1 MSAHLETRRDNYAV
15 IIVKYNYD
23 FNEDWNFTADQM
35 VCYISVSPPVLP
47 KGKSLKMYPSVNTGS
62 GRQRVC
68 TRTPIQLLFEL
79 SFVLELQRCHNQQ

>member
-35 VCYISVSPPVLP
+35 VYYIV
-47 KGKSLKMYPSVNTGS
+47 YYFAS
-62 GRQRVC
+62 GY
-68 TRTPIQLLFEL
+68 TAL
-79 SFVLELQRCHNQQ
+79 H